1 MKIGIAGYGY
11 VGKAHELMLEPYHDI
26 IISDPAQGHYG
37 DLRHADAII
46 ICVSTPGS
54 SNGHCDVTNVGDVLD
69 DGPNVPYLIK
79 STMSIE
85 GWKLVTD
92 CCKNKNVSYS
102 PEFLRAAHWKTDF
115 RLNDHMYVGGGDTNF
130 WAELFID
137 ALGSISVTPADPKEL
152 IAAKQL
158 RNSFLALKVT
168 YFNQVK
174 DFCDAQEIDFE
185 TVRKV
190 ITDDKRINASHS
202 LVSRNARGYGGHCF
216 PKDVTAT
223 IRSAQVAGGRITIL
237 EEADNYNQQVRK
249 DPT

>member
-11 VGKAHELMLEPYHDI
+11 VGKAHELIFEPYHDI
-26 IISDPAQGHYG
+26 IISDPAKGHYG

-46 ICVSTPGS
+46 VCVSTPCS
-54 SNGHCDVTNVGDVLD
+54 ENGFCDVNNVMDVID
-69 DGPNVPYLIK
+69 DGPDVPYLIK
-79 STMSIE
+79 STLSIE
-85 GWKLVTD
+85 GWKLITD
-92 CCKNKNVSYS
+92 HCKNKEICYS

-115 RLNDHMYVGGGDTNF
+115 RLQDQMYVGGSDTNF
-130 WAELFID
+130 WAELHID
-137 ALGSISVTPADPKEL
+137 AIGPISVTPGDPKEL

-168 YFNQVK
+168 FFNQVK
-174 DFCDAQEIDFE
+174 DFCDAQGIDFE
-185 TVRKV
+185 SVRKV

-237 EEADNYNQQVRK
+237 EEADIYNQQVRK
-249 DPT
+249 EPT